1 MEISTNINVM
11 PPLKEIGVGSPAGGG
26 QASSVLPNSNSSVNV
41 SQLSSVPGD
50 TSATTTVDAVAAAK
64 KTEAA
69 KQAALQAAMNA
80 GNKSM
85 QQLSPS
91 LEFQIDP
98 DTKQTVVRVV
108 DTTNNEVIKQI
119 PSAQFLRI
127 SSAIEGL
134 QQHILD
140 EKA

>member
-1 MEISTNINVM
+1 MEITTNNSVM
-11 PPLKEIGVGSPAGGG
+11 LPTRETGGG
-26 QASSVLPNSNSSVNV
+26 SSSDAGKAWSPVPVQNV
-41 SQLSSVPGD
+41 SPELPRVSTVSV
-50 TSATTTVDAVAAAK
+50 SAAQAPDKQEADAQKADS
-64 KTEAA
+64 A
-69 KQAALQAAMNA
+69 KQAALKAAMDA

-85 QQLSPS
+85 KQLSPS

-134 QQHILD
+134 QQHILN

>member
-1 MEISTNINVM
+1 MEITTNNSVM
-11 PPLKEIGVGSPAGGG
+11 LPTRDTVAASSSDPGKALSPFPVQNGSPELPRV
-26 QASSVLPNSNSSVNV
+26 SSISVTAANAPDK
-41 SQLSSVPGD
+41 QE
-50 TSATTTVDAVAAAK
+50 AAAQK
-64 KTEAA
+64 IDSA
-69 KQAALQAAMNA
+69 KQAALKAAMDA

-85 QQLSPS
+85 KQLSPS

-134 QQHILD
+134 QQHIID

>member
-1 MEISTNINVM
+1 M
-11 PPLKEIGVGSPAGGG
+11 K
-26 QASSVLPNSNSSVNV
+26 
-41 SQLSSVPGD
+41 
-50 TSATTTVDAVAAAK
+50 
-64 KTEAA
+64 
-69 KQAALQAAMNA
+69 
-80 GNKSM
+80 
-85 QQLSPS
+85 QLSPS

>member
-11 PPLKEIGVGSPAGGG
+11 PPLKGIGVGSPAEGG

-50 TSATTTVDAVAAAK
+50 TSATSTVDAVAAAK